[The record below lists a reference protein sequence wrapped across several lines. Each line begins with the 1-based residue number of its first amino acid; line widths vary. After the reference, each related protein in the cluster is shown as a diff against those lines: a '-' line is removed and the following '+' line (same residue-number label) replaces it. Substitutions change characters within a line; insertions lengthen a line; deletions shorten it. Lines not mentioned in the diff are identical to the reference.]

1 MNKKEIEDAMKRQ
14 FAPEGFR
21 LEEGPIGIDVVDR
34 TYGIRCE
41 CGSISFSEDE
51 EFEKLYCSSC
61 EKILAVRSIEVGW
74 VDDD

>member
-1 MNKKEIEDAMKRQ
+1 MNKKDIEDAMKRQ

-34 TYGIRCE
+34 TYGILCE

-51 EFEKLYCSSC
+51 EFEKLYCSDC
-61 EKILAVRSIEVGW
+61 KKTLAIRSIEVGW